1 LQGLFFC
8 LIFENKKTMEKQ
20 EKKGE
25 QENQMSML
33 DMLSESPSY
42 DIPAPPPPPEEDLP
56 EPEQS
61 GQSEPEFDFSGN
73 GQEKEQP
80 RADKKTQEARARMA
94 VGVIDM
100 ITAKGAAAISGEH
113 SANYKMDEDE
123 RKDYEKITADFFE
136 TFEGDINPKVIWWV
150 TTLTIVGAT
159 LYKANED
166 KKAAAKTEAWKRA
179 KASYQALQQQA
190 EYEAGELASQ
200 YQQIQDLKPKE
211 PQRTRFEIDADGL
224 YERDINGVYLKKKD
238 RKDSPAAGVKKIID
252 EGKEMNM
259 SAGEINRLCR
269 EYLYG
274 ESN

>member
-1 LQGLFFC
+1 
-8 LIFENKKTMEKQ
+8 MEKQ

-238 RKDSPAAGVKKIID
+238 RKDSPAVGVKKIID

>member
-1 LQGLFFC
+1 
-8 LIFENKKTMEKQ
+8 M
-20 EKKGE
+20 
-25 QENQMSML
+25 ENQEEKGQKKNPNDGLSML
-33 DMLSESPSY
+33 DMLGNSPQY
-42 DIPAPPPPPEEDLP
+42 EIP
-56 EPEQS
+56 EPEETPEVDIP
-61 GQSEPEFDFSGN
+61 EPEETPEAEPKFDFSGN
-73 GQEKEQP
+73 GYEQERP

-100 ITAKGAAAISGEH
+100 ITAKGAAAISGEP
-113 SANYKMDEDE
+113 SGNYKMDEDE

-150 TTLTIVGAT
+150 TTLTLVGAT

-166 KKAAAKTEAWKRA
+166 KKAASKAEAWKRA

-190 EYEAGELASQ
+190 DYDADALANQ
-200 YQQIQDLKPKE
+200 YHEMQNLKPRE
-211 PQRTRFEIDADGL
+211 PQRTRFEIDADGFF
-224 YERDINGVYLKKKD
+224 ERDINGVYLKKKD
-238 RKDSPAAGVKKIID
+238 RKAMPQAAVRKIIE
-252 EGKEMNM
+252 EGQEMKM

>member
-1 LQGLFFC
+1 
-8 LIFENKKTMEKQ
+8 MEKQ

-25 QENQMSML
+25 QQNFDSGLSML
-33 DMLSESPSY
+33 DMLNESPQY
-42 DIPAPPPPPEEDLP
+42 DIPAPPPPPEEDFP
-56 EPEQS
+56 EPEREEAPQY
-61 GQSEPEFDFSGN
+61 DFSGN
-73 GQEKEQP
+73 NQAEQP

-113 SANYKMDEDE
+113 SSAYKMDEDE

-190 EYEAGELASQ
+190 NFEAGQMAEH
-200 YQQIQDLKPKE
+200 YQEIQNLKPKE
-211 PQRTRFEIDADGL
+211 PQRARFEIDADGL

-238 RKDSPAAGVKKIID
+238 RKDSPQAAVKRIID